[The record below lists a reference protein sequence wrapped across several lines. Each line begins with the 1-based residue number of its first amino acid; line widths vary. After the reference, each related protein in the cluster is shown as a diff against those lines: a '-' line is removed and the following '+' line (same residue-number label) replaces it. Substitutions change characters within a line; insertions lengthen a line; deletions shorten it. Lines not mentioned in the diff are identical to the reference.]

1 MRQVIQRT
9 EKEKKKGKNGFGIRA
24 FQSRL
29 RWQSHFIQKFEMECD
44 MEFKSINKGYHKIIK
59 TLNYKYIDA
68 WEKGKTGIP
77 LVDASMRCL
86 VQTGYLN
93 FRMRALVV
101 SFFVHHLWRLLTEDV
116 LFWNST
122 PHHGQEYD
130 ISSHGGTV
138 LPWRDCGSFHVPL
151 HPAQTRTASGMS
163 GGREAFFSFYRD
175 AITAVDFRSGHR
187 R

>member
-1 MRQVIQRT
+1 MFNSKIKIGGSSEANRYLETFFNGRYSNYQKHISKPDLSRKSCSRLSPYISYGNISMRQVIQRT
-9 EKEKKKGKNGFGIRA
+9 EKEKKKGKTGFGIRA
-24 FQSRL
+24 FESRL

-101 SFFVHHLWRLLTEDV
+101 SFFVHHLWQPWQACSAFSKT
-116 LFWNST
+116 
-122 PHHGQEYD
+122 
-130 ISSHGGTV
+130 IS
-138 LPWRDCGSFHVPL
+138 RF
-151 HPAQTRTASGMS
+151 
-163 GGREAFFSFYRD
+163 
-175 AITAVDFRSGHR
+175 
-187 R
+187 